1 MSTAHHVYHLS
12 TNNTKF
18 LSEFPLKTSDD
29 HTPYERSL
37 IRFSYL
43 PEINFEKTFS
53 FIKIF
58 RSILGTGLPCI
69 KLDKIPSGLC
79 VIFVQN

>member
-1 MSTAHHVYHLS
+1 MLTGNHVYYLS

-18 LSEFPLKTSDD
+18 FSEFPLKTSDD
-29 HTPYERSL
+29 HIPYERSL

-58 RSILGTGLPCI
+58 QIYFRHCAPLHKS
-69 KLDKIPSGLC
+69 
-79 VIFVQN
+79 